1 MNALLKRNARELGAL
16 NVAQMHARAAVASC
30 RSTPYVLADANG
42 RDDDVPHIELIDRAI
57 AQLQGARE
65 ALLVHRPN
73 FPKADGY
80 IEEAGRVLRELEEMP
95 CGSVA

>member
-1 MNALLKRNARELGAL
+1 MNALLQRNARELGAL

-30 RSTPYVLADANG
+30 RSTPYALTDANG
-42 RDDDVPHIELIDRAI
+42 RDDDAPHIGLIDEAI
-57 AQLQGARE
+57 ASLQAARA
-65 ALLVHRPN
+65 ALDLNRPQ
-73 FPKADGY
+73 FAKADGF